1 MGSIGRPATRPAKLM
16 DGFYIEVRNRGSNA
30 KGIRIRCETKQA
42 MDVAAA
48 DYSKNK
54 EVIVLG
60 EYKDDTW
67 LSEVSANSKPK
78 KSSKAK
84 VRS

>member
-1 MGSIGRPATRPAKLM
+1 MR
-16 DGFYIEVRNRGSNA
+16 GFITMVQRLLAVVGKESM
-30 KGIRIRCETKQA
+30 E
-42 MDVAAA
+42 VAAA

-54 EVIVLG
+54 EVIILG

-67 LSEVSANSKPK
+67 LSEVASNPKPK
-78 KSSKAK
+78 KAAKSK